1 MLKKI
6 PYGKHYI
13 DHDDIKSVISAL
25 KSNNL
30 TQGPLVEEYEEKF
43 AKYVGVKYA
52 VSVSSCSAGLH
63 ISSIALG
70 LSRNDKFVTSPITFI
85 STVSA
90 GLHLNAKPIFCDIDK
105 DTINISIQK
114 LEEILKK
121 NKIKL
126 LIPVHFAGLPCEMH
140 EIKKLSNKYGFKILE
155 DAAHALGSSY
165 PNKKKVGSCCYSD
178 LCVFSTH
185 PVKTIATAEGGMI
198 TTNNKYLYQRL
209 LRLRS
214 HGINKN
220 NDKFI
225 DQNQA
230 YTNQKRNL
238 WYYEMREL
246 GFHYRLNDIQS
257 ALGISQISKINKF
270 IKSRDN
276 IVKKYRNNISQKIG
290 LPSQP
295 YYKYSSNHLFVL
307 NLNLDLLSKKKNEI
321 MISLRKKNIITQVHY
336 IPIPFHPYFKRL
348 GYNTKNL
355 SNAVSY
361 FNSAISL
368 PCYYSLKEKEQTY
381 VINILNNLLKKI

>member
-6 PYGKHYI
+6 PYGKHFI
-13 DHDDIKSVISAL
+13 DDNDIQSVIKAL

-30 TQGPLVEEYEEKF
+30 TQGPLVEEYESKF
-43 AKYVGVKYA
+43 AKYVGSKYA
-52 VSVSSCSAGLH
+52 VAVSSCSAGLH

-70 LSRNDKFVTSPITFI
+70 LLKNDKFVTSPITFV

-105 DTINISIQK
+105 DTVNISIEK
-114 LEEILKK
+114 LEQILKK

-140 EIKKLSNKYGFKILE
+140 KIKNLSNKYGFKILE

-165 PNKKKVGSCCYSD
+165 PNKKKVGSCYYSD

-185 PVKTIATAEGGMI
+185 PVKTIATGEGGMI
-198 TTNNKYLYQRL
+198 TTNNKDLYERL
-209 LRLRS
+209 VRLRS

-220 NDKFI
+220 NDNFI
-225 DQNQA
+225 IKNQA
-230 YTNQKRNL
+230 YTNKKRNL

-270 IKSRDN
+270 LRARN
-276 IVKKYRNNISQKIG
+276 AVVKRYREEISKKIG
-290 LPSQP
+290 LPAQP

-307 NLNLDLLSKKKNEI
+307 NLNFDLLSKKKNEI
-321 MISLRKKNIITQVHY
+321 MIYLREKKIISQVHY
-336 IPIPFHPYFKRL
+336 IPVPLHPYFQKL
-348 GYNTKNL
+348 GYNTINLKN
-355 SNAVSY
+355 SINY
-361 FNSAISL
+361 FNASISL
-368 PCYYSLKEKEQTY
+368 PCYYTLKESEQAY
-381 VINILNNLLKKI
+381 VIKIINSLDKLK